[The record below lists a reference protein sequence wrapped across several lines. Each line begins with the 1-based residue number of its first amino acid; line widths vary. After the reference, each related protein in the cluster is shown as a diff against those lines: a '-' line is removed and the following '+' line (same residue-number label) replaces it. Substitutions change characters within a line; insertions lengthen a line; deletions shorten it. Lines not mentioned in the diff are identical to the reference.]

1 MCITGPVAFCLL
13 GDRFFYAP
21 WFQFSVTGS
30 LNPMDNFESESR
42 ARINYFKVVALFGI
56 LYAIFM
62 LTPVPTSVGV
72 LIVID
77 ISR

>member
-1 MCITGPVAFCLL
+1 ML
-13 GDRFFYAP
+13 D
-21 WFQFSVTGS
+21 
-30 LNPMDNFESESR
+30 DSESDGR
-42 ARINYFKVVALFGI
+42 ARINYFKVGALFGI

>member
-1 MCITGPVAFCLL
+1 MYYRTGRLLLIGRPV
-13 GDRFFYAP
+13 FYAP

-30 LNPMDNFESESR
+30 LNPMDNFDSESR

-62 LTPVPTSVGV
+62 LIPVPVV
-72 LIVID
+72 KAI
-77 ISR
+77 

>member
-1 MCITGPVAFCLL
+1 
-13 GDRFFYAP
+13 
-21 WFQFSVTGS
+21 
-30 LNPMDNFESESR
+30 MDNFESDGR
-42 ARINYFKVVALFGI
+42 ARINYFQVGALFGI

-62 LTPVPTSVGV
+62 VTPVPTSVGV